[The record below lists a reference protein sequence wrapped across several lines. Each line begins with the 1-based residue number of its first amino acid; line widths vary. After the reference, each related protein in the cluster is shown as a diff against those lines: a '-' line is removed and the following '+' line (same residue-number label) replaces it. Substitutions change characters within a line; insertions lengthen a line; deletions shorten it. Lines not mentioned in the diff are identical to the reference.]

1 MIKLTTWIQSK
12 TSTKLASVFFLS
24 NSTSTVDH
32 QENQPRLMRFLFM
45 QSKDTTEYITFY
57 MSNNKIG
64 KESG

>member
-1 MIKLTTWIQSK
+1 MKMIKLTTWIQSK

-32 QENQPRLMRFLFM
+32 QENQQP
-45 QSKDTTEYITFY
+45 KDTTEYITFY